1 MFICYFYISVETL
14 IFAKVLEQ
22 NRLKNI
28 EFMKTMNYSLI
39 RILFALVIGLV
50 LVIWPNAAASYIV
63 ITVGVAFLIPGVI
76 GLLGYFGRK
85 RQEGEADPR
94 FPIEGI
100 GSLLFGLWLIL
111 MPEFFADVLMF
122 LLGFILIMGGVQQIA
137 SLSMARRWMPVPGVF
152 YLVPS
157 LILIAGII
165 ALFNPTGV
173 RNTAFI
179 IIGVS
184 SLVYSLTELINWFKF
199 DRCRPKTPV
208 VHDDDDIEDAK
219 IIE

>member
-22 NRLKNI
+22 TRLKNI

-76 GLLGYFGRK
+76 SLFGYFGRK
-85 RQEGEADPR
+85 RQEGEAAPR

-100 GSLLFGLWLIL
+100 GSLLFGLWLIV

-122 LLGFILIMGGVQQIA
+122 LLA
-137 SLSMARRWMPVPGVF
+137 
-152 YLVPS
+152 
-157 LILIAGII
+157 
-165 ALFNPTGV
+165 
-173 RNTAFI
+173 
-179 IIGVS
+179 
-184 SLVYSLTELINWFKF
+184 
-199 DRCRPKTPV
+199 
-208 VHDDDDIEDAK
+208 
-219 IIE
+219 

>member
-1 MFICYFYISVETL
+1 
-14 IFAKVLEQ
+14 
-22 NRLKNI
+22 
-28 EFMKTMNYSLI
+28 MKTMNYSFI
-39 RILFALVIGLV
+39 RIIFAIVIVLV
-50 LVIWPNAAASYIV
+50 LVIWPNADDRYIV
-63 ITVGVAFLIPGVI
+63 INEAIAFLIPGVI
-76 GLLGYFGRK
+76 SLLSYLGRK
-85 RQEGEADPR
+85 RPEGEAAPR

-100 GSLLFGLWLIL
+100 GSLLFGLWLIV
-111 MPEFFADVLMF
+111 MPDFFADILMF

-137 SLSMARRWMPVPGVF
+137 SLSMARRWMPVPGAF

-184 SLVYSLTELINWFKF
+184 SLVYSLSELINWFKF
-199 DRCRPKTPV
+199 ARRRPTNPV
-208 VHDDDDIEDAK
+208 MHDDADIEDAK

>member
-1 MFICYFYISVETL
+1 
-14 IFAKVLEQ
+14 
-22 NRLKNI
+22 
-28 EFMKTMNYSLI
+28 MKTMNYSLI

-50 LVIWPNAAASYIV
+50 LVLWPNTAASYIV
-63 ITVGVAFLIPGVI
+63 ITIGVAFLIPGVI
-76 GLLGYFGRK
+76 SLFSFFGRK
-85 RQEGEADPR
+85 RSEHEPAPR

-100 GSLLFGLWLIL
+100 GSLLFGLWLIV

-137 SLSMARRWMPVPGVF
+137 SLSMARRWTPVPGIF

-157 LILIAGII
+157 LILIAGVI

-179 IIGVS
+179 IIGIS
-184 SLVYSLTELINWFKF
+184 SLVYSLSELINWFKF
-199 DRCRPKTPV
+199 ACRRPKTPV
-208 VHDDDDIEDAK
+208 TPHDEDIEDAK

>member
-22 NRLKNI
+22 TRLKNI

-76 GLLGYFGRK
+76 SLFGYFGRK
-85 RQEGEADPR
+85 RQEGEAAPR

-100 GSLLFGLWLIL
+100 LKGKRACAYPCFEDHLEGAAVTAGPVEVDGNVITSRGMGTSIPFGL
-111 MPEFFADVLMF
+111 A
-122 LLGFILIMGGVQQIA
+122 IA
-137 SLSMARRWMPVPGVF
+137 GVF
-152 YLVPS
+152 CGQDK
-157 LILIAGII
+157 A
-165 ALFNPTGV
+165 
-173 RNTAFI
+173 
-179 IIGVS
+179 
-184 SLVYSLTELINWFKF
+184 
-199 DRCRPKTPV
+199 
-208 VHDDDDIEDAK
+208 DACAHA
-219 IIE
+219 IVFQP

>member
-1 MFICYFYISVETL
+1 
-14 IFAKVLEQ
+14 
-22 NRLKNI
+22 
-28 EFMKTMNYSLI
+28 MKTMNYSLI

-50 LVIWPNAAASYIV
+50 LVLWPNTAASYIV
-63 ITVGVAFLIPGVI
+63 ITIGVAFLIPGVI
-76 GLLGYFGRK
+76 SLFSFFGRK
-85 RQEGEADPR
+85 RSEHEPAPR

-100 GSLLFGLWLIL
+100 GSLLFGLWLIV

-137 SLSMARRWMPVPGVF
+137 SLSMARRWTPVPGIF

-157 LILIAGII
+157 LILIAGVI

-179 IIGVS
+179 IIGIS
-184 SLVYSLTELINWFKF
+184 SLVYSLSCLLYTSPSPR
-199 DRCRPKTPV
+199 D
-208 VHDDDDIEDAK
+208 
-219 IIE
+219 